1 MVNRTHSPIL
11 HKLQTLY
18 YVKYWRWE
26 NCQNSWFM
34 IMLSFEQAGV
44 KSPLFAPVIPP
55 KSQGFTAVVLTY
67 NREASLFQLI
77 TQIAKTPSLTK
88 VLVVWNNQEK
98 QPPAGKLDKI
108 SKRGFCRSRE
118 SPLPSQR
125 IQSSFPTIGSIPQ
138 KLMEMLPFWCSF
150 FSNFL

>member
-1 MVNRTHSPIL
+1 MI
-11 HKLQTLY
+11 Y
-18 YVKYWRWE
+18 DYV
-26 NCQNSWFM
+26 
-34 IMLSFEQAGV
+34 IIFEQAGV

-108 SKRGFCRSRE
+108 SKRGFCRLGITP
-118 SPLPSQR
+118 PLPTHSVKFSYHR
-125 IQSSFPTIGSIPQ
+125 IHSPKIF
-138 KLMEMLPFWCSF
+138 PFWCYF
-150 FSNFL
+150 FSNFS